1 VQDLGGVM
9 LTENELIRYGRQI
22 LHPAFGEEGQK
33 RLKNSHVV
41 VAGLGGLGCAASIY
55 LACAGVGQLTIVD
68 RDSVELSNLNRQV
81 LYCDEDIGK
90 HKTSAAAQKLAK
102 LNPSVE
108 LVPMY
113 EKISPENVQRIIRGA
128 DAVLDGMD
136 NFEGRLALNFG
147 CVAECIPFVH
157 GGVSGLNGEVTTI
170 IPGETPCFSC
180 IFPTPPQEREIIPVF
195 GVTPAIIATLQV
207 MEAIKLLS
215 GFGNSLAGRML
226 YINGTA
232 MSFRICALSV
242 DPACRVCGPDKTT
255 WQATMGPR

>member
-1 VQDLGGVM
+1 M

-68 RDSVELSNLNRQV
+68 CDSVELGNLNRQV

-90 HKTSAAAQKLAK
+90 HKTSVAAQKLAK
-102 LNPSVE
+102 LNPSIE
-108 LVPMY
+108 LVPVD
-113 EKISPENVQRIIRGA
+113 EQISPENVQRIIRGA
-128 DAVLDGMD
+128 NAVLDGMD
-136 NFEGRLALNFG
+136 NFEGRLALNYG
-147 CVAECIPFVH
+147 CVAESIPFIH
-157 GGVSGLNGEVTTI
+157 GGVSGLYGEVTTI
-170 IPGETPCFSC
+170 IPGKTPCFGC
-180 IFPTPPQEREIIPVF
+180 IFPTAPREREITPVF
-195 GVTPAIIATLQV
+195 GVTPAIVATLQV

-226 YINGTA
+226 YINGTT
-232 MSFRICALSV
+232 MSFRTSALSI
-242 DPACRVCGPDKTT
+242 DPGCRICGTDKIS
-255 WQATMGPR
+255 

>member
-1 VQDLGGVM
+1 M

-68 RDSVELSNLNRQV
+68 CDSVELGNLNRQV

-90 HKTSAAAQKLAK
+90 HKTSVAAQKLAK
-102 LNPSVE
+102 LNPSIE
-108 LVPMY
+108 LVPVD
-113 EKISPENVQRIIRGA
+113 EQISPENVQRIIRGA
-128 DAVLDGMD
+128 NAVLDGMD
-136 NFEGRLALNFG
+136 NFEGRLALNYG
-147 CVAECIPFVH
+147 CVAESIPFIH
-157 GGVSGLNGEVTTI
+157 GGVSGLYGEVTTI
-170 IPGETPCFSC
+170 IPGETPCFGC
-180 IFPTPPQEREIIPVF
+180 IFPTTPPKCEIASVF
-195 GVTPAIIATLQV
+195 GVTPAIVATLQV

-226 YINGTA
+226 YINGTT
-232 MSFRICALSV
+232 MSFRTSALSI
-242 DPACRVCGPDKTT
+242 DPGCRICGTDKIS
-255 WQATMGPR
+255 